1 MKIETLLEKIITGR
15 RVRFTEEEVEAGPY
29 TGNKVIVIEDLENN
43 HKYVLYRSI
52 TNFIR
57 FQRWIG
63 KSARADIALVKNTRF
78 KVKSG
83 LLKAIRISTVVEI
96 DKVNR
101 DREDSELDWDYNPE
115 EPPDMRQGHAGTE

>member
-63 KSARADIALVKNTRF
+63 KSAWADIALVKNTRF